1 MKTTRILITGFA
13 ILVCWSGSLL
23 ADYTIVLKN
32 NRRITV
38 KNYWEESG
46 MVKFHALGGKI
57 GIGKRQIYSI
67 VPASEARGQG
77 IIVGEKLHSD
87 LRNQL
92 NVLHDERKRLIQDM
106 ERIDQFT
113 GSLSFEQ

>member
-1 MKTTRILITGFA
+1 MKTIGILITGFA
-13 ILVCWSGSLL
+13 ILVCWSGSVL

-46 MVKFHALGGKI
+46 MVRFHGLGGEI
-57 GIGKRQIYSI
+57 GLGKRQIQSI
-67 VPASEARGQG
+67 VPASETGAQG
-77 IIVGEKLHSD
+77 IIVGEKVHSD

-92 NVLHDERKRLIQDM
+92 NVLHDERKRLLQDM
-106 ERIDQFT
+106 DQFT
-113 GSLSFEQ
+113 GSLSFE

>member
-1 MKTTRILITGFA
+1 MKATRILISGFA
-13 ILVCWSGSLL
+13 ILVCWSGSVL

-46 MVKFHALGGKI
+46 MVKFRGLGGEI
-57 GIGKRQIYSI
+57 GIGKQQVHSI
-67 VPASEARGQG
+67 VPASEVVAQG
-77 IIVGEKLHSD
+77 IIVGEGVHSD

-92 NVLHDERKRLIQDM
+92 NVLNEERKRLIQDM
-106 ERIDQFT
+106 DQFI
-113 GSLSFEQ
+113 GSLSFE

>member
-1 MKTTRILITGFA
+1 MKTAGILITGFA
-13 ILVCWSGSLL
+13 ILVCWSGSVL

-46 MVKFHALGGKI
+46 MVKFRGLGGEI
-57 GIGKRQIYSI
+57 GIGKQQIHSI
-67 VPASEARGQG
+67 VPASEMVAQG
-77 IIVGEKLHSD
+77 IIVGEKVHSN

-92 NVLHDERKRLIQDM
+92 NVLYDERKRLIQYM
-106 ERIDQFT
+106 ERKGQFT
-113 GSLSFEQ
+113 GSLSFE